1 MAQPSPFEIAL
12 GQEVRSWRQRRGL
25 TLFQLAERSGV
36 SKATIERFE
45 NATHATSIANT
56 WKLADALDVP
66 FSKLVKRAEEA
77 LLIDQPPLPGEG
89 NPPISDDDLALR
101 RRRHEKPPMYA
112 FDEED
117 EAARDEDNE
126 KPKLGDDG

>member
-1 MAQPSPFEIAL
+1 MAQPSPFEVAL
-12 GQEVRSWRQRRGL
+12 GQEVRSWRKRRGL
-25 TLFQLAERSGV
+25 TLFQLADVSGV

-66 FSKLVKRAEEA
+66 FSELVKRAEEA
-77 LLIDQPPLPGEG
+77 LRIDGVANEKWDG
-89 NPPISDDDLALR
+89 DDLSA
-101 RRRHEKPPMYA
+101 RRHAKGKQPMYA
-112 FDEED
+112 FDDEDED